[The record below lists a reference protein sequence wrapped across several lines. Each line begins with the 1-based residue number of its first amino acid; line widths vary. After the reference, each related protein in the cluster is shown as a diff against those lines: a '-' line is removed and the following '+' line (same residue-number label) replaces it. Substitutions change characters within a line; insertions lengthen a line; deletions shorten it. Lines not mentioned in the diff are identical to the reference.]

1 VTGRRPPALE
11 GQPLSR
17 ATPAIEGTGISRSF
31 GGVRALVDAS
41 FSANFGEVHALVGEN
56 GAGKSTMIK
65 ILCGVL
71 RPDEGTLK
79 VRGAQ
84 ADFRSPHAAR
94 ALGVGTVFQE
104 LTLLSWMT
112 VAENLFL
119 RNEPRGPGGLIRRRE
134 LGSRAREVFARLG
147 IEGIDPD
154 ELPITL
160 SLAQRQVIEI
170 ARALLRDPDILFLDE
185 PTSALPEQEVEWLF
199 ALVRELREQGKC
211 VIFTSHRWGEV
222 ADLADR
228 ITIFRNGEHVATRE
242 HLSQAEAVT
251 LMTGRTIDRL
261 YPERAAVSDDAPTVL
276 EVHDLHGERVRGISF
291 ALRRGEIVGVGGLA
305 GQGQRD
311 LFMTLFGAR
320 KLASGETRINGRP
333 RRIRKPADAIRQG
346 MGIALVPEDRKTEG
360 LMLPMSVR
368 DNLTLA
374 VLGRVAF
381 KGVLKRTTEQAL
393 VRRAVRRLNIHT
405 SRPSVQEVAT
415 LSGGNQQKVLIG
427 RWLLAESDILLLYDI
442 TRGVDVGTKHDIYEL
457 MMELVAEGK
466 SLLFYS
472 SETEEMA
479 RLCHRILVMREG
491 RIAAELNGSSTDA
504 EAIVAAS
511 LREDAA

>member
-1 VTGRRPPALE
+1 
-11 GQPLSR
+11 
-17 ATPAIEGTGISRSF
+17 
-31 GGVRALVDAS
+31 
-41 FSANFGEVHALVGEN
+41 
-56 GAGKSTMIK
+56 
-65 ILCGVL
+65 
-71 RPDEGTLK
+71 
-79 VRGAQ
+79 
-84 ADFRSPHAAR
+84 
-94 ALGVGTVFQE
+94 
-104 LTLLSWMT
+104 
-112 VAENLFL
+112 
-119 RNEPRGPGGLIRRRE
+119 
-134 LGSRAREVFARLG
+134 
-147 IEGIDPD
+147 
-154 ELPITL
+154 
-160 SLAQRQVIEI
+160 
-170 ARALLRDPDILFLDE
+170 
-185 PTSALPEQEVEWLF
+185 
-199 ALVRELREQGKC
+199 

-228 ITIFRNGEHVATRE
+228 ITIFRNGEYVATRE
-242 HLSQAEAVT
+242 ELTESEAVT
-251 LMTGRTIDRL
+251 LMTGRTIDRM
-261 YPERAAVSDDAPTVL
+261 YPDVTPVPADAPVVL
-276 EVHDLHGERVRGISF
+276 EVRDLRGERVSGVSF
-291 ALRRGEIVGVGGLA
+291 SLRKGEIVGIGGLA

-320 KLASGETRINGRP
+320 KRLGGETRINGQA
-333 RRIRKPADAIRQG
+333 RRIRKPADAIRLR

-381 KGVLKRTTEQAL
+381 YGVLNPAVERRL
-393 VRRAVRRLNIHT
+393 VARAVRRLQIRT
-405 SRPSVQEVAT
+405 GRPTVQEVGT

-491 RIAAELNGSSTDA
+491 RVAAELSGATTDA

-511 LREDAA
+511 LREHAAA